1 MPIKH
6 VKKIMISL
14 LIIVVVSGSI
24 GLYSF
29 CGNSVS
35 QAAGHELPMGVV
47 NNIDQNRQTVS
58 LNSVQDGPMNVFPGQ
73 LVNESYY
80 LGATS
85 LSAAYYEVTVTL
97 NSSSYETVDVFPTYS
112 TSLSPAGYYLL
123 FSFVMP
129 NDQPGMWWDVGY
141 QILPI
146 TITSVQELKLS
157 TLSIGA
163 SQIWMQYR
171 SESMTGDY
179 MLKGGVNFTFS
190 NNVSEI
196 QLYPSDPP
204 GTTIVSAQ
212 VNSWKI
218 VSEVIEV
225 NFSLYENIG
234 NQNGPTTPP
243 ALIVLLGYNVTS
255 VVTIVGTLISVPGY
269 SITLIQG
276 NGAYLMGI
284 TSSQIAEITNSL
296 NQTLSIPISQLNA
309 AVISING
316 DVATLQTSFGTMTTK
331 LSEIN
336 ATITSIEGGQATIVT
351 DIGILQTSLTS
362 LSTTMTSISAGQV
375 QITTDI
381 GEITTSLNS
390 LNATFE
396 GMNGT
401 NAVIKT
407 DVGSIATSLNSI
419 NATIYAIHQGMVDMN
434 TSIGAVQ
441 VSLKSLNSSIIEVS
455 GYTAEIMTYAGEL
468 NASLSDLNTSIFSS
482 GSGIPWLNG
491 TYADI
496 ETCLGNISGTITNVS
511 NNTASISTSLGVVKA
526 SMSSIKSLTG
536 QGVGADPPSLF
547 EMIVIALLAGL
558 LVISSLAMLSSR
570 STLKIMGDR
579 VK

>member
-14 LIIVVVSGSI
+14 LIIVVVSGSM

-47 NNIDQNRQTVS
+47 NNIDQNRQAVS

-85 LSAAYYEVTVTL
+85 PSAAYYEVTVTL

-129 NDQPGMWWDVGY
+129 NDQPGMWWNVAY
-141 QILPI
+141 ELISENYL
-146 TITSVQELKLS
+146 TVTSNANVVIDN
-157 TLSIGA
+157 TG
-163 SQIWMQYR
+163 QIWM
-171 SESMTGDY
+171 SVWTASPGNNY
-179 MLKGGVNFTFS
+179 MIVGSADFPSTYNA
-190 NNVSEI
+190 SEI
-196 QLYPSDPP
+196 SLYPTNPKYAS
-204 GTTIVSAQ
+204 IVSAQ
-212 VNSWKI
+212 VNSWRLSNDI
-218 VSEVIEV
+218 LEV
-225 NFSLYENIG
+225 NFTLFESVESTNA
-234 NQNGPTTPP
+234 NTTPP
-243 ALIVLLGYNVTS
+243 YITASIIYITSLSYVTS
-255 VVTIVGTLISVPGY
+255 SSPILISADLRV
-269 SITLIQG
+269 TLIQG

-381 GEITTSLNS
+381 GEITASLNS